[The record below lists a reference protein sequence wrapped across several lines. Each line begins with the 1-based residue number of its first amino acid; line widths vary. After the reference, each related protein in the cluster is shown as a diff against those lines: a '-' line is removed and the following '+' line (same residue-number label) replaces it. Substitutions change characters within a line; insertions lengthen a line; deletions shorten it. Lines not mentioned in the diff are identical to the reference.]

1 MFLVQFFVF
10 LLISVPILF
19 ITFQASDHKTTHL
32 ITYFEAVIILS
43 MGYLREPEM
52 TTFTVRFH
60 ENTIEINSTVRIWAT
75 PKMYNFHNMR
85 GHIFVMN
92 RYNDVISAKYDDV
105 ISAKYDVNNGFGDS
119 TLLTV
124 YVPETNM
131 ST

>member
-1 MFLVQFFVF
+1 
-10 LLISVPILF
+10 
-19 ITFQASDHKTTHL
+19 
-32 ITYFEAVIILS
+32 
-43 MGYLREPEM
+43 
-52 TTFTVRFH
+52 
-60 ENTIEINSTVRIWAT
+60 
-75 PKMYNFHNMR
+75 
-85 GHIFVMN
+85 MN